1 MGKRGTSHID
11 WVISIGIFIVYVLL
25 LLVWIKPGYEPV
37 FEQDTLVSIVKNNI
51 EKDHGVEVLKT
62 LVVASGC
69 AAANGY
75 YNFDLDVNDFKAVKL
90 SDGVEVG
97 YRPNGDI
104 EIYGTGK
111 NEYWVI
117 SSEDFSY
124 GSNPGPLGTLAPI
137 DCTSVSIGENVA
149 KKGLS
154 GFSLPG
160 FNPSNW
166 GFPSSREFKI
176 ILTNF
181 GGSDICYSKTGSV
194 NCDSFEPDS
203 NVPVYSNE
211 WRYNVVVNENGDLE
225 PVLIT
230 ILIW

>member
-1 MGKRGTSHID
+1 MDKRGASHID

-37 FEQDTLVSIVKNNI
+37 FEQEILVNIIKNNI
-51 EKDHGVEVLKT
+51 EKDHGFEVFKT
-62 LVVASGC
+62 LVVADNCG
-69 AAANGY
+69 AANGY
-75 YNFDLDVNDFKAVKL
+75 YTFDLDTNNFKAIKL

-97 YRPNGDI
+97 HRPNGDI
-104 EIYGTGK
+104 EIYSTGK

-117 SSEDFSY
+117 SSDDFNY
-124 GSNPGPLGTLAPI
+124 NPNPGPLGTL
-137 DCTSVSIGENVA
+137 TSVECASVSVGESVV

-160 FNPSNW
+160 FNAGDW
-166 GFPSSREFKI
+166 GFPTSREFKI
-176 ILTNF
+176 VLTDF
-181 GGSDICYSKTGSV
+181 GGGDVCYGKTGSV
-194 NCDSFEPDS
+194 NCETFEPDN

-211 WRYNVVVNENGDLE
+211 WRYKIVDVNGNLE
-225 PVLIT
+225 PVLVT